1 MVFVEHSPLSHRHI
15 DTIQISRITEKI
27 MEFDVLTIVAS
38 VLSLILVKE
47 PIPQHDSLLTG
58 QRYYKEVMKSPSF
71 NRFMNVARME
81 KETFVKLKRMLKVT
95 GNLRKSLSINV
106 GQKVMMFIYVLIGHT
121 NRQTAERWQHSGS
134 TVSIIIHEVSEA
146 FKMCSSLILVRP
158 MKGDPVQREIAIN
171 PTMSPFFDNCIGAI
185 DGVHISAVVHASE
198 HKVFRDRNKNLTQ
211 NVLGAVNFD
220 MTFSYV
226 LTGWEGTAHDG
237 RLYDDART
245 KNFPRVPGKYFLGD
259 AGFALSSEC
268 LTPYRAT
275 RYHLREFQAGNA
287 GGPANAKELFNL
299 KHSSLRNVIERCF
312 SSLKKRFPILVV
324 MPSFAYP
331 YQCELISCCFLIH
344 NFIRRNQLYLDE
356 FDNDDGIVLDVN
368 DHDPVEEE
376 VGLAG
381 NALKQWRD
389 GIAESM
395 WLAYQAYQ
403 AAH

>member
-1 MVFVEHSPLSHRHI
+1 
-15 DTIQISRITEKI
+15 
-27 MEFDVLTIVAS
+27 
-38 VLSLILVKE
+38 
-47 PIPQHDSLLTG
+47 
-58 QRYYKEVMKSPSF
+58 
-71 NRFMNVARME
+71 MNVARME

-146 FKMCSSLILVRP
+146 FKMCSSLILVHP
-158 MKGDPVQREIAIN
+158 MEGDPIQREIAIN

-211 NVLGAVNFD
+211 NVLGADKRFD

-237 RLYDDART
+237 RLYDAA
-245 KNFPRVPGKYFLGD
+245 KIKKFPRVPGKYFLGD

-287 GGPANAKELFNL
+287 GGPANANEAFL
-299 KHSSLRNVIERCF
+299 VE
-312 SSLKKRFPILVV
+312 KR
-324 MPSFAYP
+324 
-331 YQCELISCCFLIH
+331 H
-344 NFIRRNQLYLDE
+344 
-356 FDNDDGIVLDVN
+356 
-368 DHDPVEEE
+368 
-376 VGLAG
+376 
-381 NALKQWRD
+381 
-389 GIAESM
+389 
-395 WLAYQAYQ
+395 
-403 AAH
+403 